1 MTNPKNVEFIQTKYI
16 KYAKSFYTLKAY
28 YERMVIKNSLLV
40 KGKTK
45 KRTNDHNY

>member
-1 MTNPKNVEFIQTKYI
+1 MTNPKNVEFIQTIYAKF
-16 KYAKSFYTLKAY
+16 AKSFYLLKADY
-28 YERMVIKNSLLV
+28 RRMVIKNSLLA